1 MINETRL
8 MVPLHILKVKYE
20 TTRRGNQWQVVYV
33 CVCVGGLFINLS
45 LLQNHSGVSSQLHV
59 GTAPSSNQ
67 CWLSPGASVSF
78 QVALCAQQISCVTV
92 LNSSGIKFAKQTVC
106 TTCIRP
112 HVACSRHKYWN
123 HQFSCSSVMWRPL
136 FWAWLNKIDLKM
148 KNTVHRCWIKIR
160 NLKYF

>member
-1 MINETRL
+1 M
-8 MVPLHILKVKYE
+8 
-20 TTRRGNQWQVVYV
+20 RRDLWCLCTFWKLNMKPQGEGISDKLCM

-59 GTAPSSNQ
+59 GTPPSSNQ

-92 LNSSGIKFAKQTVC
+92 LNSSGIKFTKQTVC
-106 TTCIRP
+106 TTCIGP

-123 HQFSCSSVMWRPL
+123 HQIQLLFSHVKASVFSLAQQDWPE
-136 FWAWLNKIDLKM
+136 DE
-148 KNTVHRCWIKIR
+148 
-160 NLKYF
+160 KYCA